1 MFPEYSGVCFLDEEK
16 KKYLYKVQY
25 VHKTLTVCDV
35 YFTCRKIMLVP
46 SPWRTSTSQLPLGQY
61 RSVASSTQSSGR
73 NCVEVLFLPFCG
85 CCFFVGLHFYF
96 DKCLV

>member
-46 SPWRTSTSQLPLGQY
+46 SPWRTSTSQLPLGNIDQWPLAL
-61 RSVASSTQSSGR
+61 SL
-73 NCVEVLFLPFCG
+73 VEEIV
-85 CCFFVGLHFYF
+85 
-96 DKCLV
+96 